1 MKWTFLFLAGFFEV
15 GWTVGLKLMDNH
27 RNLTWSV
34 IFYLSIVTSFAFL
47 QKALETI
54 PVGTAYAIYTGIGA
68 IGTVLAGIFFFREE
82 YSFLRLFFLGLLVF
96 SIAGLKFTA
105 VH

>member
-1 MKWTFLFLAGFFEV
+1 MKWIFLLLAGFFEV

-27 RNLTWSV
+27 RNPTWSV

-47 QKALETI
+47 QKALQTV

-68 IGTVLAGIFFFREE
+68 TGTVLAGIFFFKEACT
-82 YSFLRLFFLGLLVF
+82 SLRLFFLGLLIL
-96 SIAGLKFTA
+96 SMAGLKFTSG
-105 VH
+105 H